1 MLKRIINIL
10 LALVFIAFAVVNLND
25 PDPLPWV
32 MAYGSVALLFALAV
46 FGRADRRVSG
56 WLCVALT
63 AWMLTMLPGIIDW
76 LDSDMPS
83 IVEEMKAS
91 TPHVE
96 VVREFLGLMIAVW
109 ALIFLTFSTPKV
121 ARLG

>member
-10 LALVFIAFAVVNLND
+10 LALVFAAFAALQFND
-25 PDPLPWV
+25 PDPIVWV
-32 MAYGSVALLFALAV
+32 LAYGSVAVLFALAV

-56 WLCVALT
+56 WLCVALLV
-63 AWMLTMLPGIIDW
+63 WMLTMLPGMMDW

-109 ALIFLTFSTPKV
+109 ALVFLTFSTPKV
-121 ARLG
+121 ARLA